1 MSVAEVNCMKYQEL
15 ILASLVGILLAG
27 CEQPEIEV
35 AEIVRPVRYVKVVPI
50 GAAETRIFSGVTK
63 AALETD
69 LSFKVGGLVTELN
82 AAVGDV
88 LKSGQVVAALEPTD
102 FEVRV
107 REAEAGL
114 ERARAEQRSA
124 QAGFERTRELYEN
137 RNASRSDLDTGR
149 AMAESAAALVRAAN
163 QQMQGARLQLSYTR
177 LSSPLACSVARRH
190 VELNQNVA
198 AGQPVVRV
206 NCGDC
211 PEIRLDVPGLYI
223 GRVSSGAAVEVTIAA
238 LPGRQFNGTVTE
250 VGIGTDQNRSIYPVI
265 VQLSDGCDAARSGMA
280 ADVKL
285 QLSGESAGA
294 NQMVVPMV
302 AVGEDRSGNFV
313 FVLEPAEAVESNS
326 AQQYFV
332 AYRRGV
338 TLGPVNAQ
346 GIEIVAGISEGDLV
360 ATAGVRRLVD
370 RQVVMLLEG
379 NGR

>member
-1 MSVAEVNCMKYQEL
+1 MKYQEL

-346 GIEIVAGISEGDLV
+346 GIEIVAGISEGDIV